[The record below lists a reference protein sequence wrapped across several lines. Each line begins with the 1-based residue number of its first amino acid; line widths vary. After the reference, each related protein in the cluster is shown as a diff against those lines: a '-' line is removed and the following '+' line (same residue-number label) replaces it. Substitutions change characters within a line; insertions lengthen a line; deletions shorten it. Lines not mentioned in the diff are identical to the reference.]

1 MERLSEVTEQQ
12 EARSM
17 DQHQHPD
24 PAASILGGMSLA
36 RPQKK
41 EKKKKKKD
49 SAGVSGP
56 CCCMT
61 GEEED
66 VKYVER
72 GGKPEDG
79 KHNLVTV

>member
-17 DQHQHPD
+17 DQRQHPD
-24 PAASILGGMSLA
+24 PAASILGGMLPA
-36 RPQKK
+36 RPQ
-41 EKKKKKKD
+41 KKKKD